1 MATII
6 RIDQQNVKYI
16 FVKNNKHNFC
26 LIIDNFS
33 FSMHFTYKRTS
44 GKKTQGM
51 VDIHVYAYVY
61 EYTIV
66 FRCLKLFIYL
76 FVCLSILC
84 FCKKSLTPTKGNTFT
99 V

>member
-16 FVKNNKHNFC
+16 FVKNNKHHFS

-76 FVCLSILC
+76 FVCLFVYLFYVFVRYSHQGKY
-84 FCKKSLTPTKGNTFT
+84 FYS
-99 V
+99 